1 MNDLPSPSF
10 PANLLL
16 HILNCDYAAMHPST
30 RGGECEGRGD
40 EIMMVVYDYGVVE
53 EWECARRANVK
64 RHVA

>member
-1 MNDLPSPSF
+1 
-10 PANLLL
+10 
-16 HILNCDYAAMHPST
+16 MHPST